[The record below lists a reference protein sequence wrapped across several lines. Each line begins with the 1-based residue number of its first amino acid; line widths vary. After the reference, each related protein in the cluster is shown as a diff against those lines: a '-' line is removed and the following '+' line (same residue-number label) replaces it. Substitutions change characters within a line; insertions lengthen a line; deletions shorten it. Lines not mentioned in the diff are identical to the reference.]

1 VLEKRNV
8 SKKGLKIGS
17 NKNVKAC
24 KTSRSLKRSHK
35 AK

>member
-1 VLEKRNV
+1 VKNQGNE
-8 SKKGLKIGS
+8 KKGLKIGS
-17 NKNVKAC
+17 NKNVKAY